1 MQAEVMHILVVGL
14 DYKTAPVE
22 IREQLS
28 FEPSELGTAMS
39 KLKEEKSILENI
51 VISTCNRTEIY
62 AVVDQLHTGRFYI
75 KRFLADW
82 FGLEKKMSLLI

>member
-1 MQAEVMHILVVGL
+1 MGVQAEVMHILVVGL

-39 KLKEEKSILENI
+39 KLKEEK
-51 VISTCNRTEIY
+51 
-62 AVVDQLHTGRFYI
+62 
-75 KRFLADW
+75 
-82 FGLEKKMSLLI
+82 KKKF